1 MDDRPD
7 NHPDHDHHADH
18 RPGPDHQHRAD
29 RHHRPHPAQRQH
41 DNPRR
46 QHDNQRPQQ
55 DNQRAHD
62 SQRPHD
68 NRRPYDSQSADTDVP
83 PEPGG
88 DLGLLVSDQD
98 LEDADDILFA
108 HLPRVVTRQLCGCGE
123 DYPCEQ
129 VRYARLIK
137 AAAPRRRR

>member
-1 MDDRPD
+1 MDNRPD
-7 NHPDHDHHADH
+7 PDDHPDNRTGPDQQRHAD
-18 RPGPDHQHRAD
+18 RRHRA
-29 RHHRPHPAQRQH
+29 HPT
-41 DNPRR
+41 RR
-46 QHDNQRPQQ
+46 AH

-62 SQRPHD
+62 NHREPD
-68 NRRPYDSQSADTDVP
+68 NRRPYDNQRSTADGP

-98 LEDADDILFA
+98 VEDADDILFA
-108 HLPRVVTRQLCGCGE
+108 HPPRVVTHRICGCGD

-137 AAAPRRRR
+137 AVAARGRR